1 MWGSLAALP
10 LCLPPLDANAQ
21 TPAPAPDSTS
31 TPAPPPTAEA
41 ATPASSGAAM
51 EALIARVDAQAK
63 ALADTQKK
71 LEEVTAQVAAIPPP
85 TEPDHKFQFYGYTD
99 LGLDGS
105 WSHGP
110 VGKLV
115 TPANTV
121 SFAVGNIDL
130 YMDAQ
135 PLQDWRSLVE
145 IRFSNAPQGSVTNYG
160 GIAGTFSRTST
171 FNLDPNAATAD
182 QYVLFGSTVIERAQI
197 DWTHFDFFKLR
208 VGLFLTPFGIWNT
221 DHGTPTLIAL
231 QLPQAL
237 AFNMFPS
244 QQTGVMAFGNHQ
256 FGRWDLGYMAT
267 MSNGR
272 QDISNFH
279 FAGNPFGY
287 GARIYANDES
297 GKATVKFGLS
307 LYTDR
312 PSDQEIDIATINPVT
327 VTTKTNVA
335 YREVAGGADFSLD
348 IGSTRIRSEAV
359 IQQVTY
365 VPGEHEPVFTLAV
378 AGAEQPNRINQ
389 TAYVL
394 LAQQLPFLGLE
405 PFVVLDSIYGP
416 LQGLANF
423 TFIPSAGLNI
433 HFTPSVQLKTQVS
446 RTMEFN
452 VRGAASNYPAGTTP
466 SLNDLSEIYSRL
478 VVVF

>member
-1 MWGSLAALP
+1 MWAPVGALAF
-10 LCLPPLDANAQ
+10 CLPATEANAQ
-21 TPAPAPDSTS
+21 TPASPPVSTAAPAPDADASTL
-31 TPAPPPTAEA
+31 
-41 ATPASSGAAM
+41 ASNRAAM
-51 EALIARVDAQAK
+51 EALAARVDAQAK
-63 ALADTQKK
+63 ALVDTQKK
-71 LEEVTAQVAAIPPP
+71 LEDVTAQVAAIPPP
-85 TEPDHKFQFYGYTD
+85 AEPDHKFQFYGYTD

-105 WSHGP
+105 WSRGQ

-115 TPANTV
+115 TPANTE

-135 PLQDWRSLVE
+135 PIQDWRSLVE
-145 IRFSNAPQGSVTNYG
+145 IRFSNAPQGTVATYG

-244 QQTGVMAFGNHQ
+244 QQTGVMASGNHH
-256 FGRWDLGYMAT
+256 FGPWELGYMAT

-307 LYTDR
+307 FYTDR
-312 PSDQEIDIATINPVT
+312 PTDQEIDIATINPVT
-327 VTTKTNVA
+327 VTTKTNLA
-335 YREVAGGADFSLD
+335 YRETTGGADFSLD

-359 IQQVTY
+359 IQKVTY

-378 AGAEQPNRINQ
+378 AGAQQPNRINQ

-394 LAQQLPFLGLE
+394 VAQQLPFLGLE

-433 HFTPSVQLKTQVS
+433 HFNSSVQLKTQVS

-452 VRGAASNYPAGTTP
+452 VRGASSNYPVGTNI
-466 SLNDLSEIYSRL
+466 SLNDITELYSRL